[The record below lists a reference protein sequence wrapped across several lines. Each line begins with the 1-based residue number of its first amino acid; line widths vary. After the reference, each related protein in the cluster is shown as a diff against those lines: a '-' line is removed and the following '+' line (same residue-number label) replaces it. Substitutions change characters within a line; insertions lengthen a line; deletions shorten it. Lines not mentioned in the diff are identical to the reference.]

1 MNYIQSRQLKQDTS
15 HCFTDGLV
23 RDEQSFLK
31 IPSIL
36 SGFINTDT
44 VIGTTVSRR
53 RIYNFKG
60 YLKETKHTMLCPHC
74 GNKMH
79 IHGTYS
85 TRLRHLPFGATL
97 SCVSFSK
104 KRFKCPYCSYTEFQ
118 TVPFK
123 AIKHNITKELL
134 VFVRDLLS
142 FGLTNK
148 EVAEISGLGKNTI
161 KEIDMARLRDKY
173 TINGVVLKKPERQA
187 KYIGIDEFKLHNGYR
202 YATLI
207 VDLETGH
214 ILWLAQGKKK
224 SSVYGFIE
232 HVGQE
237 WIDNVEAV
245 ACDMNSDFQEAV
257 DECCP
262 YATVVFDY
270 FHLIQN
276 LNKKV
281 ISEIRKDEQV
291 RLLKEG
297 NLKAARALKK
307 SKYILMSSKETLKI
321 RDAESSSG
329 KLRHKGSC
337 LFKTID
343 IKRGNAY
350 TVRYEKLI
358 SNNKL
363 LFTCDLIKEKLKNAY
378 SLRDGAQMAEEI
390 IDVIDICVATKNTH
404 MLWFAKILNKNFEG
418 IIAHADYPISNGKV
432 EGINNKIKT
441 LRRQG
446 YGYPDDEYF
455 FLKLLDVSRKKYIRN
470 TKTHKICD

>member
-1 MNYIQSRQLKQDTS
+1 MNYIQTRQLTQDTKQ
-15 HCFTDGLV
+15 HLV
-23 RDEQSFLK
+23 NSLARCEQNFLK
-31 IPSIL
+31 LPSSL
-36 SGFINTDT
+36 HGFVNTDT
-44 VIGTTVSRR
+44 IVEHTMSNHNVYDFR
-53 RIYNFKG
+53 G
-60 YLKETKHTMLCPHC
+60 YLSETKNTIFCPYC

-79 IHGTYS
+79 VHGTYN
-85 TRLRHLPFGATL
+85 TVLRHLPFGTTF
-97 SCVSFSK
+97 SCVSFPK
-104 KRFKCPYCSYTEFQ
+104 KRFKCPGCSHTEFQ
-118 TVPFK
+118 PVPFK
-123 AIKHNITKELL
+123 AANHNITKELL
-134 VFVRDLLS
+134 AFVRDLLALG
-142 FGLTNK
+142 FTNK
-148 EVAEISGLGKNTI
+148 DVAQISGLGKNTV
-161 KEIDMARLRDKY
+161 KEIDVARLRDEY
-173 TINGVVLKKPERQA
+173 TIDGTALKKPERQA
-187 KYIGIDEFKLHNGYR
+187 KYIGIDEFKLHNGYK

-270 FHLIQN
+270 FHIMQN

-281 ISEIRKDEQV
+281 ISEIRKDEQK
-291 RLLKEG
+291 RLLEEG
-297 NLKAARALKK
+297 NHEDARVLKK
-307 SKYILMSSKETLKI
+307 SKYILMSSKETLMK
-321 RDAESSSG
+321 RDEESTSG
-329 KLRHKGSC
+329 KVRHKGSL
-337 LFKTID
+337 LFKTSDVKI
-343 IKRGNAY
+343 GTAY
-350 TVRYEKLI
+350 LNRYEKLI

-378 SLRDGAQMAEEI
+378 KLRDGIKMAEEI
-390 IDVIDICVATKNTH
+390 IDVMNLCVTTNNIH
-404 MLWFAKILNKNFEG
+404 LRWFAKILDKNFEG
-418 IIAHADYPISNGKV
+418 IVAHADYPISNGKV

-455 FLKLLDVSRKKYIRN
+455 FLKLFDISRKKYVRN
-470 TKTHKICD
+470 TKSHKICD

>member
-1 MNYIQSRQLKQDTS
+1 
-15 HCFTDGLV
+15 
-23 RDEQSFLK
+23 
-31 IPSIL
+31 
-36 SGFINTDT
+36 
-44 VIGTTVSRR
+44 
-53 RIYNFKG
+53 
-60 YLKETKHTMLCPHC
+60 
-74 GNKMH
+74 
-79 IHGTYS
+79 
-85 TRLRHLPFGATL
+85 
-97 SCVSFSK
+97 
-104 KRFKCPYCSYTEFQ
+104 
-118 TVPFK
+118 
-123 AIKHNITKELL
+123 
-134 VFVRDLLS
+134 
-142 FGLTNK
+142 
-148 EVAEISGLGKNTI
+148 VAEISGLGKNTI

-173 TINGVVLKKPERQA
+173 TLNGVVLKKPERQA

-270 FHLIQN
+270 FHIMQN

-281 ISEIRKDEQV
+281 ISEIRKDEQA

-297 NLKAARALKK
+297 NHKAARALKK
-307 SKYILMSSKETLKI
+307 SKYILMSSKETLKK
-321 RDAESSSG
+321 RDTESSSG
-329 KLRHKGSC
+329 KVRHKGSC
-337 LFKTID
+337 LFGTTD
-343 IKRGNAY
+343 IKVGNAY
-350 TVRYEKLI
+350 AIRYENLI

-378 SLRDGAQMAEEI
+378 SLRDGAQMAGEI

-470 TKTHKICD
+470 TKSHKICD